1 MFIHEDLHGVHN
13 TWEWEV
19 LTNIV
24 PWPLS
29 TYKYERDIHTLSKG
43 SKETKQLI
51 DYYDYLMGWWCVINP
66 PLYTV

>member
-29 TYKYERDIHTLSKG
+29 TYKYEHDIHALSKG
-43 SKETKQLI
+43 SKETK
-51 DYYDYLMGWWCVINP
+51 
-66 PLYTV
+66 

>member
-13 TWEWEV
+13 TWEWKV

-29 TYKYERDIHTLSKG
+29 TYIYDRDIHALSKG
-43 SKETKQLI
+43 SKETKRLI
-51 DYYDYLMGWWCVINP
+51 DYYD
-66 PLYTV
+66 